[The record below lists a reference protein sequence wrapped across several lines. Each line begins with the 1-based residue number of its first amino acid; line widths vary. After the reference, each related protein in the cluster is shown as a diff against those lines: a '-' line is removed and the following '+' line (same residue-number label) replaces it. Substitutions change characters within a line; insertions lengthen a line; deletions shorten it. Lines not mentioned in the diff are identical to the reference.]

1 MQRPSVTL
9 RTNSSGYNPLS
20 MKKLLVIFVLFLGI
34 AVVALSFSELETI
47 MSTLRKA
54 HLTFFLLAI
63 LAQMIWFITSG
74 RMYQS
79 VFHLLGVHESVMTLS
94 RIATAANFIN
104 VVAPS
109 GGVGG
114 VALFAAEAHRRGH
127 PTGKVTVAAA
137 LFLLLDQAAFLVV
150 LSLGLI
156 VLVRRNDLD
165 ASEITAS
172 LVLFAIAIAYAFILY
187 LGYRS
192 EEKLGN
198 LLARAAHIIN
208 RVANFFRRKK
218 DLVSEVRAHEFAH
231 EVSEGFAG
239 LTERTSHLVRPVLW
253 GILDKVLLM
262 GMLVFSFLS
271 FEVPFSTGTIVAG
284 FSLAY
289 LFLIVSPTP
298 SGIGI
303 VEGLMPIALNSL
315 NVDWS
320 HAVLITLTY
329 RTVTF
334 WVPFGV
340 GAWAFRTLHT
350 AGEQPA

>member
-1 MQRPSVTL
+1 
-9 RTNSSGYNPLS
+9 
-20 MKKLLVIFVLFLGI
+20 MKKLIVIAVLFSAI
-34 AVVALSFSELETI
+34 AVVALSFGELETI
-47 MSTLRKA
+47 AATLRKA

-63 LAQMIWFITSG
+63 LVQMVWFITSG

-79 VFHLLGVHESVMTLS
+79 VFHLLGVHESVLALS

-104 VVAPS
+104 VVAPT

-114 VALFAAEAHRRGH
+114 VALFATEAHRRGH

-137 LFLLLDQAAFLVV
+137 LFLLLDQAAFLVI
-150 LSLGLI
+150 LALGLI

-165 ASEITAS
+165 ASELTAS
-172 LVLFAIAIAYAFILY
+172 LILLGIAVSYAFVLY

-198 LLARAAHIIN
+198 LLAKAAHILNCI
-208 RVANFFRRKK
+208 AKFFRQKK
-218 DLVSEVRAHEFAH
+218 EFVSEVRAHEFAH
-231 EVSEGFAG
+231 EIAEGFAG
-239 LTERTSHLVRPVLW
+239 LTEQKSSLVRPVLW
-253 GILDKVLLM
+253 GILDKALLM
-262 GMLVFSFLS
+262 VVLTLTFLS
-271 FEVPFSTGTIVAG
+271 FEVPFSAGTIIAG

-289 LFLIVSPTP
+289 LFVIVSPTP

-303 VEGLMPIALNSL
+303 VEGIMPLALSSL

-340 GAWAFRTLHT
+340 GAWAFRSLHK
-350 AGEQPA
+350 GETSIF

>member
-1 MQRPSVTL
+1 
-9 RTNSSGYNPLS
+9 
-20 MKKLLVIFVLFLGI
+20 MKKLLVVVVLFLGI
-34 AVVALSFSELETI
+34 AVVALSFSEFETI
-47 MSTLRKA
+47 ALTLQKA

-63 LAQMIWFITSG
+63 LIQMIWFITSG

-79 VFHLLGVHESVMTLS
+79 VFRLLGVQESVLTLS
-94 RIATAANFIN
+94 RIAAAANFVN

-114 VALFAAEAHRRGH
+114 IALFAAEAHRRGH

-137 LFLLLDQAAFLVV
+137 LFLLLDQASFLVI
-150 LSLGLI
+150 LFLGLT

-172 LVLFAIAIAYAFILY
+172 LVLLAIAVSYAFVLY

-198 LLARAAHIIN
+198 LLAKAARVIN
-208 RVANFFRRKK
+208 RVAKFLRRRT
-218 DLVSEVRAHEFAH
+218 DFLSEARAHEFAH
-231 EVSEGFAG
+231 EVAEGFAG
-239 LTERTSHLVRPVLW
+239 LTEKPISLFRPILW
-253 GILDKVLLM
+253 GILDKTLLM
-262 GMLVFSFLS
+262 AVLIFAFLS
-271 FEVPFSTGTIVAG
+271 FEVPFSAGTIIAG

-303 VEGLMPIALNSL
+303 VEGIMPIALTSL
-315 NVDWS
+315 NVNWS
-320 HAVLITLTY
+320 QAVVITLTY
-329 RTVTF
+329 RTITF

-340 GAWAFRTLHT
+340 GAWAFRSLHK
-350 AGEQPA
+350 GETSLL